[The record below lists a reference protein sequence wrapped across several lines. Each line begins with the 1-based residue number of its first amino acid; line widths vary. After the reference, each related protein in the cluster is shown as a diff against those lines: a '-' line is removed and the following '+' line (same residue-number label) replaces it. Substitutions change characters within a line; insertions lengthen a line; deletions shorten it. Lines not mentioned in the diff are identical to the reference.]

1 MPQGGPPSAGG
12 PMATQSPA
20 GYGAQQGA
28 YGGPPQQ
35 SPAAYGGAQMGYGGP
50 ASAGGYGRGGQTPS
64 NQQQWTQPAF
74 GGFNQAG
81 AYQG

>member
-12 PMATQSPA
+12 PMAAQSPA
-20 GYGAQQGA
+20 GYGAQQGG

-64 NQQQWTQPAF
+64 TQQWTQPAF